1 MKNIFLSI
9 LLLFS
14 TSLFG
19 QYTTTKIQTNT
30 ISTSTMIYNYQ
41 ESKWDFVS
49 NNDAARFETV
59 WTFNVSDNNTGMIS
73 NGDVNYD
80 ILSYTNVDGV
90 GLIKAFNTK
99 VKRNMDILI
108 KKMDDGGLGIVV
120 FDVEKRISYY
130 FFP

>member
-1 MKNIFLSI
+1 
-9 LLLFS
+9 
-14 TSLFG
+14 
-19 QYTTTKIQTNT
+19 
-30 ISTSTMIYNYQ
+30 MIYNYQ

-49 NNDAARFETV
+49 NNDVTRFETV

-108 KKMDDGGLGIVV
+108 KKMDWVLLFLIKNKGFHIIFSHNGNTSNI
-120 FDVEKRISYY
+120 R
-130 FFP
+130 P

>member
-1 MKNIFLSI
+1 M
-9 LLLFS
+9 LLS

-19 QYTTTKIQTNT
+19 QYTTTKIQTST

>member
-1 MKNIFLSI
+1 MKNIFLPI
-9 LLLFS
+9 LLLLS

-19 QYTTTKIQTNT
+19 QYTTTKIQTST

-73 NGDVNYD
+73 NGGCE
-80 ILSYTNVDGV
+80 L
-90 GLIKAFNTK
+90 
-99 VKRNMDILI
+99 
-108 KKMDDGGLGIVV
+108 
-120 FDVEKRISYY
+120 
-130 FFP
+130 

>member
-30 ISTSTMIYNYQ
+30 VSTSKMIYNYQ
-41 ESKWDFVS
+41 TEKWDFVS
-49 NNDAARFETV
+49 NDDLATFTTI
-59 WTFNVSDNNTGMIS
+59 WIFNVSNDNTGMIS
-73 NGDVNYD
+73 NGEVNYD
-80 ILSYTNVDGV
+80 ILSYSKVDDAAYVKVYNSKV
-90 GLIKAFNTK
+90 G
-99 VKRNMDILI
+99 RNMEMVI
-108 KKMDDGGLGIVV
+108 KQIEGGLGIVV
-120 FDVEKRISYY
+120 FDKEQRVSYY

>member
-1 MKNIFLSI
+1 
-9 LLLFS
+9 
-14 TSLFG
+14 
-19 QYTTTKIQTNT
+19 
-30 ISTSTMIYNYQ
+30 MIYNYQ

-49 NNDAARFETV
+49 NNDVTRFETV

-90 GLIKAFNTK
+90 GLIQAFNTK